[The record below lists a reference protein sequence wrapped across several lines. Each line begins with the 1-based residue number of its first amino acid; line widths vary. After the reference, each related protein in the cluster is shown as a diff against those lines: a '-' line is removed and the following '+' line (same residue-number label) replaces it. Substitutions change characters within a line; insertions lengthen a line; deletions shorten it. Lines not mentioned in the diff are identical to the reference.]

1 MPKIATDEQGE
12 TRKSESIRV
21 NPMQKKQPQMNTEK
35 HGTQSQSVSIR
46 CKKIATDEHGETRN
60 YESIRVNPIQKIAT
74 DEQGETR
81 NSESIR
87 VNPMQNNKTEYGIS
101 KKNHTLP

>member
-1 MPKIATDEQGE
+1 MNKEKHGSQTQSVPTRCKKIATDEHGE

-21 NPMQKKQPQMNTEK
+21 NPMP
-35 HGTQSQSVSIR
+35 
-46 CKKIATDEHGETRN
+46 
-60 YESIRVNPIQKIAT
+60 KIAT

-81 NSESIR
+81 NSDSIR